1 MYHLFLH
8 LVHSQNRTFVVKLLV
23 YTYLYVEIVV
33 LYIKPREE
41 STFHREKA
49 FCGHILHNTK
59 EILSHTTNSIC
70 AAMNC
75 EQIECQNRANIT

>member
-1 MYHLFLH
+1 M
-8 LVHSQNRTFVVKLLV
+8 
-23 YTYLYVEIVV
+23 
-33 LYIKPREE
+33 KPREE